1 LYETHCHTPL
11 CKHATGEPEEYARTA
26 WRRGLRGLIV
36 TCHNPMPD
44 GFSRSVR
51 MGAEQ
56 LDQYVEIVARA
67 ADVWSGRVDVRLG
80 LEAEYFPGYES
91 WIEKQLREADFQYVL
106 GSVHPQISEFRA
118 RFGGRDAVALQ
129 RNYFRLLAEAAETRL
144 YDCLAHPDVVKIVE
158 PGQWNPPLIM
168 DDVCQALDRIA
179 AANVAMEVNTSGVH
193 KPVPEMNP
201 FPEMLKEMRRRSI
214 PVVIGS
220 DAHEPTRVGDHFSE
234 ALTLLEDAGY
244 ERVCLFLERKK
255 RELSVAD
262 FRSELERAESKM
274 IE

>member
-1 LYETHCHTPL
+1 
-11 CKHATGEPEEYARTA
+11 
-26 WRRGLRGLIV
+26 
-36 TCHNPMPD
+36 
-44 GFSRSVR
+44 

-56 LDQYVEIVARA
+56 LDRYVEIVARA
-67 ADVWSGRVDVRLG
+67 ADVWKGRVDVRLG

-91 WIEKQLREADFQYVL
+91 WVEKQLCEADFQYVL

-158 PGQWNPPLIM
+158 PDEWNPQLIM

-179 AANVAMEVNTSGVH
+179 AVNVAMEVNTSGVH

-220 DAHEPTRVGDHFSE
+220 DAHEPTRVGDHFHE
-234 ALTLLEDAGY
+234 ALALVENAGY
-244 ERVCLFLERKK
+244 ERVWLFLERKK
-255 RELSVAD
+255 QELSIAD
-262 FRSELERAESKM
+262 FRSELERAESKLT
-274 IE
+274 E